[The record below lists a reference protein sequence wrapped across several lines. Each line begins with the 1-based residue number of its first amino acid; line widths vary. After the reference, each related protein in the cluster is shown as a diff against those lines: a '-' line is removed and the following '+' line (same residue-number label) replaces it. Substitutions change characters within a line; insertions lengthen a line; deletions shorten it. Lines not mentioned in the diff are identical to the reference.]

1 MNAIYIC
8 DIKQYITEKKLRQ
21 VSARLDGIMSCFHT
35 TYYPHQISLSIK
47 KGVVFLK
54 TMTTFWKPGSAK
66 PAQQGIVVKQE
77 TQVKLESG
85 KKVKM
90 LSTSTSSA
98 RGNASSSGA
107 VLSKAVLGM
116 KFMQRQAQIQAL
128 AKEES
133 NIAKSTSEN
142 NSDSWFRNDHFVS
155 EFAQNRD
162 ENLSDQNSKVLRVVL
177 GNNTIKEVKIVSMR
191 NEADI
196 YSRLP
201 GRRSFNGCNPAM
213 ERYYQQI
220 VKDKYLEKQHQQE
233 VKELEKEVAN
243 GQLITDEEMAERYE
257 DSIRGNHSGNK
268 QGKRSMTNNT
278 KVREIR
284 RKKV

>member
-1 MNAIYIC
+1 
-8 DIKQYITEKKLRQ
+8 
-21 VSARLDGIMSCFHT
+21 MSCFHT